1 MQENT
6 EQLKAIENTEINPVA
21 CRNLVYNNDNI
32 PSLSLSLSCIAE
44 NTIIKV
50 KRQWQTERVLATY
63 IMDSGLI
70 SNIWR
75 SFKN

>member
-6 EQLKAIENTEINPVA
+6 EQLKAIENTEINPIVSS
-21 CRNLVYNNDNI
+21 NLVNNNGSM

-50 KRQWQTERVLATY
+50 KRQWQTGRMLAAY
-63 IMDSGLI
+63 IMDNGLI
-70 SNIWR
+70 ANVWS